1 MYMTLLLMLLLL
13 AVLLPLPLIRRPQ
26 CSVLQHHAS
35 LIEHVNR
42 LTRPAMP
49 PLMLRVMLRVIH
61 RTFIRQQQ
69 GGPWRRHMIRTPR
82 QHDQAMRTPA
92 LRLSVTTGILSVTT
106 GISGCG
112 QLRGAGEVDDGQGR
126 RG

>member
-1 MYMTLLLMLLLL
+1 MYVTLLKMLLLL
-13 AVLLPLPLIRRPQ
+13 AVLLQLPLIRRPQ

-49 PLMLRVMLRVIH
+49 PLMLDVMH
-61 RTFIRQQQ
+61 CTFIRQQH
-69 GGPWRRHMIRTPR
+69 GGPWRRQMIRTPR

-92 LRLSVTTGILSVTT
+92 LRLSLTTGILSVTT

-112 QLRGAGEVDDGQGR
+112 QLRGAGEVDNGQGR

>member
-1 MYMTLLLMLLLL
+1 MYVTLLLQMLLLL
-13 AVLLPLPLIRRPQ
+13 AELLPLPLIRRPQ

-42 LTRPAMP
+42 LTRPVMP
-49 PLMLRVMLRVIH
+49 PLMLRVMLRVMH
-61 RTFIRQQQ
+61 CTFIRQQH
-69 GGPWRRHMIRTPR
+69 GGPWRRQMIWTPR
-82 QHDQAMRTPA
+82 RHDQAMRTCSPEH
-92 LRLSVTTGILSVTT
+92 GFLSVTT
-106 GISGCG
+106 GISGCR